1 MLQFGID
8 HLLQLNPSW
17 KQSRIG
23 MITNEAARTRDGIAS
38 RKALLE
44 NGFHITMLFSPEHGL
59 DVKGADGHAMSDG
72 TDILTGLP
80 VISLYGERLAPEA
93 VHLDK
98 IDILLFDV
106 PDVGS
111 RFYTYLW
118 TLTHV
123 MEAAAKSQKTLIILD
138 RPNPISGILELAEGP
153 FLDEVNGSFIGRW
166 EMPIRHSLTLGE
178 LAIYFNTVKEIVA
191 TLEIIRCKGWNRE
204 QFQPEWKLPFVATSP
219 AIQSFDAMLLYPGLC
234 LLEAT
239 NLSEGRGTPYS
250 FTAIGA
256 PWLHAERVASMLNDI
271 SGGECSAQAITFTP
285 EHSKFK
291 GMLCEAVQLKVHDN
305 ISFQS
310 VITGMI
316 AIKLIKTL
324 HPDQFEWDIYP
335 TSVNPSGKNHLD
347 KLTGIT
353 NSQQLFDLP
362 FPAFITAIT
371 KHTNTRA
378 WKEMVRAAIIY

>member
-1 MLQFGID
+1 
-8 HLLQLNPSW
+8 
-17 KQSRIG
+17 

-38 RKALLE
+38 RKALLD

-59 DVKGADGHAMSDG
+59 DVTGADGYAMSDG
-72 TDILTGLP
+72 TDVLTGLP

-93 VHLDK
+93 SHLSE

-123 MEAAAKSQKTLIILD
+123 MEAAVKFRKTLIILD

-153 FLDEVNGSFIGRW
+153 FLDEVNSSFIGRW

-178 LAIYFNTVKEIVA
+178 LALYFNEVKKIG
-191 TLEIIRCKGWNRE
+191 TNLEIIRCKGWNRE
-204 QFQPEWKLPFVATSP
+204 QFEPDWKLPFVATSP
-219 AIQSFDAMLLYPGLC
+219 AIQSFEAMLLYPGLC

-239 NLSEGRGTPYS
+239 NLSEGRGTQHS
-250 FTAIGA
+250 FTAIGTQ
-256 PWLHAERVASMLNDI
+256 WLHAEQVANMLNDI
-271 SGGECSAQAITFTP
+271 SGGEFSAHVISYTP

-291 GMLCEAVQLKVHDN
+291 HQVCKAVRLQVHDR
-305 ISFQS
+305 ISFRP
-310 VITGMI
+310 VLTGMI
-316 AIKLIKTL
+316 VIKLIKTL
-324 HPDQFEWDIYP
+324 HPDQFQWATYP
-335 TSVNPSGKNHLD
+335 TNVNPTGKNHLD
-347 KLTGIT
+347 KLTGLL
-353 NSQQLFDLP
+353 NSEEIFDLP
-362 FPAFITAIT
+362 FATFIANIT
-371 KHTNTRA
+371 KHTNARA